1 VKSKGSA
8 HGTAAKAFDLV
19 SATRPFDL
27 IRWFLILGL
36 AAIAVVSVATSMLF
50 SRFLTHH
57 MLERDGAMMMES
69 VQAVVGIEDASG
81 LFKAGPNERR
91 EHNEDQFFA
100 YIGSMPDVMRANV
113 YAADGVVIWSTD
125 KSLVGKRYGGNPE
138 LEEALRGTLKVEY
151 GVVGDEQLSKPE
163 HVNLGQRGDSYVE
176 NYIPIV
182 DPADQRLIGVVELYR
197 IPRAL
202 FQSLREGV
210 RLTWVAAFAAGA
222 FLFLTLFS
230 LIRRADRTMRAQ
242 QRRLIETETLAVV
255 GQLSGAVAHSLRNP
269 LSSIRSSAEL
279 ALDGPITEARETSSD
294 IIIEV
299 DRLEGMVRQLL
310 MYSQAP
316 SGEVGELDLRPL
328 LEEVVHSF
336 ARDADRRHA
345 KMLVDLATP
354 LPRVRADGVAIA
366 QVFNSVLANAL
377 DALAPGGTIAI
388 VARLAPRAQMVEVEF
403 RDTGKGISRDQMRDL
418 FKPFHT
424 TKAKGLGM
432 GLALADRIVRRFG
445 GTMAIDSEVGVG
457 TTVKVSLRT
466 GAST

>member
-1 VKSKGSA
+1 M
-8 HGTAAKAFDLV
+8 AATSDHV

-36 AAIAVVSVATSMLF
+36 AAIAVVSVATSLLF

-57 MLERDGAMMMES
+57 MLERDGVMMMES
-69 VQAVVGIEDASG
+69 VQAVVRIEDALG
-81 LFKAGPNERR
+81 VFKAGPQVGPDTNAEA
-91 EHNEDQFFA
+91 FFA
-100 YIGSMPDVMRANV
+100 YISSMPDVMRANV
-113 YAADGVVIWSTD
+113 YSAEGTVIWSTD
-125 KSLVGKRYGGNPE
+125 KSLVGTQYGSNPE
-138 LEEALRGTLKVEY
+138 LDEALAGRLKVEH
-151 GVVGDEQLSKPE
+151 GVVGDEHQPKPE

-176 NYIPIV
+176 NYIPIF
-182 DPADQRLIGVVELYR
+182 DPADRQLIGVVELYR

-210 RLTWVAAFAAGA
+210 QLMWVAAIAAGA
-222 FLFLTLFS
+222 FLFLTLFG
-230 LIRRADRTMRAQ
+230 LIRRADGTMRAQ

-310 MYSQAP
+310 LYSQAP
-316 SGEVGELDLRPL
+316 GGEIGELDVRPM
-328 LEEVVHSF
+328 LEEVLQGF
-336 ARDADRRHA
+336 ARDADKRRA
-345 KMLVDLATP
+345 KLELDVAGG

-366 QVFNSVLANAL
+366 QVFNSLLANAL
-377 DALAPGGTIAI
+377 DALSPGGTIAI
-388 VARLAPRAQMVEVEF
+388 AARPAPVGQMVEIAI
-403 RDTGKGISRDQMRDL
+403 RDTGKGIPREQMGDL

-445 GTMAIDSEVGVG
+445 GTLAIDSEQGVG
-457 TTVKVSLRT
+457 TVVKVSLRA
-466 GAST
+466 GSTS